1 MVSRPVTA
9 APLDTLGDAVK
20 DVPQDTLATHCLD
33 RDVVLATMKSMVT
46 AITVT
51 KEEVKAAMVV
61 CAAAR

>member
-1 MVSRPVTA
+1 MVSRPATTV
-9 APLDTLGDAVK
+9 PLDTLADAVN
-20 DVPQDTLATHCLD
+20 DVLQDTLATHCLD
-33 RDVVLATMKSMVT
+33 RDVVLAAMKSMVT